1 MPVQEYSVG
10 SVMIEELAT
19 IRRMVEFSLL
29 TIYSDNLLSNLQLSI
44 NIPTESVIF
53 AD

>member
-10 SVMIEELAT
+10 SVAIEELAT
-19 IRRMVEFSLL
+19 IQRMVEFSLL
-29 TIYSDNLLSNLQLSI
+29 TIYFDNLLSNLQLSV
-44 NIPTESVIF
+44 NIPNESVTF